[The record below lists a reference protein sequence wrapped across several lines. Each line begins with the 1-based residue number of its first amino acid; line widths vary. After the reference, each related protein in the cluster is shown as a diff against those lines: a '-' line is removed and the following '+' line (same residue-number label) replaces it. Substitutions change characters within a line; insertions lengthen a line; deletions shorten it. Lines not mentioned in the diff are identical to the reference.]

1 MASSVRLIPVVLQFL
16 VSSAVHCATSDA
28 NEIRGIVN
36 AFGVYQTYYESN
48 LLSQRSSSDI
58 SWIGSLQAFLLL
70 IIGVITG
77 PLYDA
82 GYFRPLVFTGS
93 FLVVF
98 GMMMTSLCAA
108 YWQVILAQGLCVGI
122 GSGCLFIPSV
132 AIVSTYFST
141 KKALATGIAASGSS
155 IAGIIY
161 PIVFHRLEP
170 AIGFPWATRVIAFM
184 MLGTLLI
191 PLAVMRV
198 RIQPAQKRPL
208 FDKTALRELPFML
221 FTLGAFFGFIG
232 IYIPFFYM
240 LSFTLQKI
248 PGVTA
253 DFSIYT
259 IAILNGASTVGRIV
273 PNYVADKT
281 GPLNMIVPCALISAI
296 LAYCWVAVKNK
307 GGMIVFCILY
317 GFFTGSFVSRPPT
330 TIVTLSPR
338 LEIVGTRMGMVFS
351 VCGLGLLIGSPVA
364 GAILG
369 SGDDFLGLQLFCA
382 CAIVV
387 SAATLYP
394 ARVAKAGWRVIAWA

>member
-1 MASSVRLIPVVLQFL
+1 MLIERPSKPDEV
-16 VSSAVHCATSDA
+16 
-28 NEIRGIVN
+28 RGIVN
-36 AFGVYQTYYESN
+36 SFGVYQTYYESN
-48 LLSQRSSSDI
+48 LPQVSSSDI

-82 GYFRPLVFTGS
+82 GYFRPLVFVGS

-98 GMMMTSLCAA
+98 GMMMTSLCTA
-108 YWQVILAQGLCVGI
+108 YWQAILAQGICVGI

-141 KKALATGIAASGSS
+141 KKSLATGIAASGSS

-170 AIGFPWATRVIAFM
+170 KIGFPWATRVIAFI

-198 RIQPAQKRPL
+198 RIKPAQKRSL
-208 FDKTALRELPFML
+208 FDKTALKELPFML
-221 FTLGAFFGFIG
+221 FSLGVFFGFIG

-240 LSFTLQKI
+240 PSFALRKI

-253 DFSIYT
+253 EFSVYT
-259 IAILNGASTVGRIV
+259 IGILNAGSTLGRIV
-273 PNYVADKT
+273 PNYLADKT
-281 GPLNMIVPCALISAI
+281 GPFNMIVPCALISAV
-296 LAYCWVAVKNK
+296 LAYCWVAVENK
-307 GGMIVFCILY
+307 GGLIVFCILY
-317 GFFTGSFVSRPPT
+317 GFFTGSFVSLPPT
-330 TIVTLSPR
+330 AIVTLSPR

-369 SGDDFLGLQLFCA
+369 PGNDFLGLQLFCA
-382 CAIVV
+382 CTIVV
-387 SAATLYP
+387 SAAILYP
-394 ARVAKAGWRVIAWA
+394 TRVAKAGWRFITWV

>member
-1 MASSVRLIPVVLQFL
+1 MLTRS
-16 VSSAVHCATSDA
+16 
-28 NEIRGIVN
+28 RGIVN
-36 AFGVYQTYYESN
+36 SFGVYQTYYESG
-48 LLSQRSSSDI
+48 LLFQRSSSDI

-98 GMMMTSLCAA
+98 GMMMTSLCTE

-141 KKALATGIAASGSS
+141 KKSLATGIAASGSS

-170 AIGFPWATRVIAFM
+170 AIGFAWATRAIAFI
-184 MLGTLLI
+184 MLGTLLV

-198 RIQPAQKRPL
+198 RIQPAQKRSL
-208 FDKTALRELPFML
+208 FDRSALKEPPFVL
-221 FTLGAFFGFIG
+221 FTLAVFFGFVG

-240 LSFTLQKI
+240 PSFALQKI

-253 DFSIYT
+253 DFSVYT
-259 IAILNGASTVGRIV
+259 IAMLNAASTFGRIV
-273 PNYVADKT
+273 PNYLADKT
-281 GPLNMIVPCALISAI
+281 GPLNMIVPCALISAVV
-296 LAYCWVAVKNK
+296 AYCWIAVENK
-307 GGMIVFCILY
+307 AGMIVFCILY
-317 GFFTGSFVSRPPT
+317 GFFTGSFVSLPPT
-330 TIVTLSPR
+330 AIVTLSPR

-351 VCGLGLLIGSPVA
+351 VCGLGLLIGNPVG

-369 SGDDFLGLQLFCA
+369 AGDSFLGLQLFCA
-382 CAIVV
+382 CTIVA
-387 SAATLYP
+387 SAAILYP
-394 ARVAKAGWRVIAWA
+394 ARVAKVGLGFRTWA

>member
-1 MASSVRLIPVVLQFL
+1 MLTKS
-16 VSSAVHCATSDA
+16 
-28 NEIRGIVN
+28 RGIVN
-36 AFGVYQTYYESN
+36 TFGVYQTYYESG
-48 LLSQRSSSDI
+48 LLFQRSSSDI

-98 GMMMTSLCAA
+98 GMMMTSLCTE

-141 KKALATGIAASGSS
+141 KKSLATGIAASGSS

-170 AIGFPWATRVIAFM
+170 AIGFAWATRVIAFI
-184 MLGTLLI
+184 MLGTLLV

-198 RIQPAQKRPL
+198 RIQPARKRPL
-208 FDKTALRELPFML
+208 FDKTALKEPPFML
-221 FTLGAFFGFIG
+221 FTLAVFFGFIG

-240 LSFTLQKI
+240 PSFALQKI

-253 DFSIYT
+253 DFSVYT
-259 IAILNGASTVGRIV
+259 IAILNAASTFGRIV
-273 PNYVADKT
+273 PNYLADKT
-281 GPLNMIVPCALISAI
+281 GPLNMIVPCALISAV
-296 LAYCWVAVKNK
+296 LAYCWIAVENK
-307 GGMIVFCILY
+307 AGVIVFCILY
-317 GFFTGSFVSRPPT
+317 GFFTGSFVSLPPT
-330 TIVTLSPR
+330 AIVTLSPR

-351 VCGLGLLIGSPVA
+351 VCGLGLLIGNPVG

-369 SGDDFLGLQLFCA
+369 AGDNFLGLQLFCA
-382 CAIVV
+382 CTIVA
-387 SAATLYP
+387 SAAILYP
-394 ARVAKAGWRVIAWA
+394 ARVAKAGLGFRTWA